1 MSTTDTQEAARSAR
15 LEARVSAPQKRL
27 LQQAAALSG
36 RTLSEFVVT
45 SAQEAAQRIIDEHE
59 TIRLA
64 RADQEAFV
72 RAVLEPAAPNERLQ
86 RAAKAYRQRLGL

>member
-1 MSTTDTQEAARSAR
+1 MSKTDAHKAARHAR
-15 LEARVSAPQKRL
+15 LGARLSAPQKRL

-45 SAQEAAQRIIDEHE
+45 SAQEAAQRVIDEHE

-86 RAAKAYRQRLGL
+86 RAAQAYRQRSGL

>member
-1 MSTTDTQEAARSAR
+1 MSTTDTQETARSAR
-15 LEARVSAPQKRL
+15 LEARVSEPQKRL

-45 SAQEAAQRIIDEHE
+45 SAQEAAQRVIDEHE

-86 RAAKAYRQRLGL
+86 RAAHAYRKRLGL